1 MSLIAELKRRNV
13 IRVAIGYV
21 VLSWLLLQAGDVL
34 LQLLGVPDW
43 GLRLVFAILALGFPV
58 ALVLAWIYELTPDG
72 LRRDPGQSADPGL
85 AQQTGQRLNIAVSVL
100 LLLAIALFA
109 VSTFLPT
116 SAPDRSG
123 PLDMRTSEPGEPETP
138 RHESVQ
144 ASIAVLPFEALSEDA
159 SDVYFG
165 KGIAEELLNALTQ
178 FPGLKVAARTSA
190 FAFEDENVDLREI
203 GEKLDVAHVLE
214 GSVRRSGERLRVT
227 AQLIR
232 VDDGFHL
239 WSETYDRTLT
249 DVFAIQDDIVRQLSR
264 ALEVRLGVGGG
275 AGRAERGNV
284 DPQAYEQYLR
294 GLALW
299 GERDNPPDN
308 RKAALAAFRLAAEIA
323 PDFADAWSAIGN
335 VFAFS
340 DNDTL
345 SLSHDE
351 FLRQGEAALEKALDL
366 DPDNA
371 AAHAGLVSW
380 MGRILLRL
388 EAARR
393 HLERSLELAPNRA
406 ESHYSAGYFWS
417 LIGNVAAAKLAFD
430 RAVALDPLNLTVQR
444 GRALFLIGIGRDDEA
459 FLFFD
464 RCFET
469 ECMPGLVSFF
479 GSSAAIVAGDRERA
493 RAWMEYLGPSI
504 EEYLDQ
510 PPERIA
516 PELRVF
522 TWWIATSLGDAAE
535 TPVEGM
541 DLDELIEAA
550 PFIGLAGPLLASVL
564 PEDLMME
571 YLFEMYRQNRMFMS
585 PFAMM
590 PYYRDSH
597 TYPEWLLSDP
607 RYHELWSQPG
617 MAELAKARRG
627 NGQLIGLP
635 LESGATKNQGSGKHS
650 R

>member
-123 PLDMRTSEPGEPETP
+123 PLEMRTSEPGEPETP

-232 VDDGFHL
+232 VDDRFHL
-239 WSETYDRTLT
+239 WSETYDHDAN
-249 DVFAIQDDIVRQLSR
+249 DVFGVQTDIAEKIATALDVVLDDEQLEEMRSFGLQNPE
-264 ALEVRLGVGGG
+264 AYVAFQKGVELFNDAHG
-275 AGRAERGNV
+275 A
-284 DPQAYEQYLR
+284 
-294 GLALW
+294 
-299 GERDNPPDN
+299 PDQN
-308 RKAALAAFRLAAEIA
+308 EKLLIANEWFEKTMALAPEFSDSYSYHADYFTHIISEVAEKGRSTDELNAAMAGLEGDLANAIRFA
-323 PDFADAWSAIGN
+323 PDESRR
-335 VFAFS
+335 
-340 DNDTL
+340 DTY
-345 SLSHDE
+345 
-351 FLRQGEAALEKALDL
+351 AYDL
-366 DPDNA
+366 DHRLCQDA
-371 AAHAGLVSW
+371 QYAG
-380 MGRILLRL
+380 
-388 EAARR
+388 
-393 HLERSLELAPNRA
+393 
-406 ESHYSAGYFWS
+406 
-417 LIGNVAAAKLAFD
+417 
-430 RAVALDPLNLTVQR
+430 
-444 GRALFLIGIGRDDEA
+444 
-459 FLFFD
+459 
-464 RCFET
+464 
-469 ECMPGLVSFF
+469 
-479 GSSAAIVAGDRERA
+479 
-493 RAWMEYLGPSI
+493 
-504 EEYLDQ
+504 
-510 PPERIA
+510 
-516 PELRVF
+516 
-522 TWWIATSLGDAAE
+522 
-535 TPVEGM
+535 
-541 DLDELIEAA
+541 
-550 PFIGLAGPLLASVL
+550 
-564 PEDLMME
+564 
-571 YLFEMYRQNRMFMS
+571 
-585 PFAMM
+585 
-590 PYYRDSH
+590 H
-597 TYPEWLLSDP
+597 T
-607 RYHELWSQPG
+607 
-617 MAELAKARRG
+617 
-627 NGQLIGLP
+627 
-635 LESGATKNQGSGKHS
+635 
-650 R
+650 